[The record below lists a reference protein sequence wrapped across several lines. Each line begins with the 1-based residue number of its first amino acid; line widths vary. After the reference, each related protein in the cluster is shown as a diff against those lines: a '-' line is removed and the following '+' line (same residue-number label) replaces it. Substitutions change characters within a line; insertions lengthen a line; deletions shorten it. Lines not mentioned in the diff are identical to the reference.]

1 MKASSEKRTAIDHYK
16 KFVSS
21 GKVKFF
27 KKYNMDFVM
36 GDRSGSYIHD
46 LDGTK
51 KLINLHSNGGVFN
64 LGHRN
69 SEIINVL
76 KESLNS
82 FDIGNHHLISRER
95 AELAAMLSDLTPGD
109 LNYTIF
115 GVSGGE
121 AIDLALKVARG
132 YTNRSDI
139 ISAKGGY
146 HGHTGLALA
155 AGDAKYREPFRSSI
169 AGFKQVQ
176 FNDLDALNNAAD
188 TNTAAII
195 LETIPATLGIKI
207 PDKEYIQGV
216 RKLCDEHQI
225 LLVMDEVQTGL
236 GRTGKLWAFEHF
248 DIIPDILVIGKGLS
262 GGIYPISATVI
273 REPLESVF
281 HEDPFI
287 HISTFGGSE
296 LGCRVAKRVLE
307 ISSSSNFLNNVNII
321 AEQFYQGVTKLID
334 THKGFLI
341 GLRQMGLMMG
351 IEMKDELC
359 GPVLTKTAYNEG
371 LLMVYANNDKSVCQ
385 FLPPLTMTINEA
397 NIVLNKLDKAL
408 KSARKLRKLYGA
420 KQKMDRMKNRLF
432 SRKDLS

>member
-1 MKASSEKRTAIDHYK
+1 MKVSSEKRTAINQYND
-16 KFVSS
+16 FVSS

-36 GDRSGSYIHD
+36 GNRDGSYIND
-46 LDGTK
+46 IDETK
-51 KLINLHSNGGVFN
+51 KLLNLHCNGGVFN

-69 SEIINVL
+69 GEIIDIL
-76 KESLNS
+76 KDSLTDL
-82 FDIGNHHLISRER
+82 DIGNHHLMSKER
-95 AELAAMLSDLTPGD
+95 SELAVMLADLMPRD
-109 LNYTIF
+109 LNYSVF

-121 AIDLALKVARG
+121 AVDLALKVARG
-132 YTNRSDI
+132 YTNKIGI
-139 ISAKGGY
+139 ISAIGGY

-155 AGDAKYREPFRSSI
+155 AGDAKYREPFKSSMP
-169 AGFKQVQ
+169 GFKQVP
-176 FNDLDALNNAAD
+176 FNDLEALKKVAD
-188 TNTAAII
+188 NNTAAII
-195 LETIPATLGIKI
+195 LETIPATLGMKI

-216 RKLCDEHQI
+216 RSLCDEYGI
-225 LLVMDEVQTGL
+225 LLIMDEVQTGL
-236 GRTGKLWAFEHF
+236 GRTGKLWGFEHF
-248 DIIPDILVIGKGLS
+248 DIIPDIVVIGKGLS
-262 GGIYPISATVI
+262 GGIYPITATVI

-321 AEQFYQGVTKLID
+321 AEQFYQGFEKLII

-359 GPVLTKTAYNEG
+359 GPVLTKTAYDHG
-371 LLMVYANNDKSVCQ
+371 LLMVYANNDQSVCQ
-385 FLPPLTMTINEA
+385 FLPPLTITFDEVD
-397 NIVLNKLDKAL
+397 IVLGKLDEAL
-408 KSARKLRKLYGA
+408 KLARKLRKLYGA
-420 KQKMDRMKNRLF
+420 KKKVDKFKNIF
-432 SRKDLS
+432 SGHKSS